1 MNNVTSFPRARL
13 LATFTALKI
22 FFENTLGFKVT
33 YMTKQLVIL
42 GAGTA
47 GTMMANHL
55 HHHLQ
60 KPDWAITIIDEQE
73 HHYYQPGYLFLP
85 FDIYTPEDIIK
96 KVSDYIPT
104 DVTLIRNKIRAIIP
118 ETNSIQLEN
127 ETHISYDLLI
137 IATGAKIAPEEIE
150 GMMGPEWQKSIFDFY
165 TFEGAL
171 ALRNKLRQWEGGKL
185 VVHITEM
192 PIKCPVAPL
201 EFAFLADSYFK
212 QKSIRQNVTI
222 TYVTPLS
229 GAFTKPK
236 ATATLEHLLQEKNIF
251 IESDFAIER
260 IDNQKKEIID
270 YGGKRIPFDLL
281 VTVPTNKGDA
291 LIERSGL
298 GDDLNFVPT
307 NKKTLQSENH
317 ENIFVIGD
325 ASNIPASKA
334 GSVAHFEAEILT
346 ENILDYIKGNP
357 LKQEY
362 DGHAN
367 CFVETGDGKA
377 LLIDFN
383 YTHEPVEGS
392 FPFPGVG
399 PLRLLKESR
408 INHMGKLAFRWIY
421 WNMLLKGTPIPF
433 VSSAMSEKGKQFS

>member
-1 MNNVTSFPRARL
+1 MKRV
-13 LATFTALKI
+13 
-22 FFENTLGFKVT
+22 
-33 YMTKQLVIL
+33 VIL

-55 HHHLQ
+55 NHEL
-60 KPDWAITIIDEQE
+60 DRDLWEIDIIDERE
-73 HHYYQPGYLFLP
+73 EHYYQPGYLFLP
-85 FDIYTPEDIIK
+85 FDIYEPADIVKPIRQFIPK
-96 KVSDYIPT
+96 NVRLLTEAIEKVDAETSVVY
-104 DVTLIRNKIRAIIP
+104 LRNGDR
-118 ETNSIQLEN
+118 L
-127 ETHISYDLLI
+127 HYDILI
-137 IATGAKIAPEEIE
+137 IATGAKIAPEEVE
-150 GMMGPEWQKSIFDFY
+150 GMNGPEWHKSVFDFY

-171 ALRNKLRQWEGGKL
+171 ALRDKLRDWKGGRL

-212 QKSIRQNVTI
+212 NKHMRDKVQI

-236 ATATLEHLLQEKNIF
+236 ATEKLDHLLQEKNIQ
-251 IESDFAIER
+251 IESDFAIAEV
-260 IDNQKKEIID
+260 DNENRKIID
-270 YGGKRIPFDLL
+270 YGGKEIPFDLL
-281 VTVPTNKGDA
+281 VTVPTNKGDEV
-291 LIERSGL
+291 IGRSGL
-298 GDDLNFVPT
+298 GDELNYVPT
-307 NKKTLQSENH
+307 NKATLQSQKYQ
-317 ENIFVIGD
+317 NIFVLGD

-346 ENILDYIKGNP
+346 ENILHYIKGEP
-357 LKQEY
+357 LKEEF

-367 CFVETGDGKA
+367 CFVETGGGKA

-383 YTHEPVEGS
+383 YTHEPVEGT

-408 INHMGKLAFRWIY
+408 MNHMGKLAFRWIY
-421 WNMLLKGTPIPF
+421 WNMLLKGTHIPF
-433 VSSAMSEKGKQFS
+433 VSATMQEAGKHFD

>member
-1 MNNVTSFPRARL
+1 M
-13 LATFTALKI
+13 KHI
-22 FFENTLGFKVT
+22 
-33 YMTKQLVIL
+33 VIL

-55 HHHLQ
+55 KHELNLHEW
-60 KPDWAITIIDEQE
+60 DISIIDERKE
-73 HHYYQPGYLFLP
+73 HHYQPGYLFLP
-85 FDIYTPEDIIK
+85 FDINSREDIIK
-96 KVSDYIPT
+96 SIT
-104 DVTLIRNKIRAIIP
+104 EIIP
-118 ETNSIQLEN
+118 KGVNFINESIDKVVAEINTVLLTNGTAIP
-127 ETHISYDLLI
+127 YDILI
-137 IATGAKIAPEEIE
+137 IATGAKVAPEETT
-150 GMMGPEWQKSIFDFY
+150 GMKGPDWHRSVFDFY

-171 ALRNKLRQWEGGKL
+171 ALRNKLRDWTGGNL

-201 EFAFLADSYFK
+201 EFAVLADSYFK
-212 QKSIRQNVTI
+212 HKNMRDKVNI
-222 TYVTPLS
+222 TFVTPLS

-236 ATATLEHLLQEKNIF
+236 STEALQHLLDEKHIS
-251 IESDFAIER
+251 IVSDFAIQEV
-260 IDNQKKEIID
+260 DNENNKIID
-270 YGGKRIPFDLL
+270 YSGKEVPFDVL

-291 LIERSGL
+291 VMERSGL
-298 GDDLNFVPT
+298 GDELNYVPT
-307 NKKTLQSENH
+307 NRATLQSKEH

-346 ENILDYIKGNP
+346 ENILHYIKGEP
-357 LKQEY
+357 LKEEF

-367 CFVETGDGKA
+367 CFIETGNGKA

-383 YTHEPVEGS
+383 YTHEPVEGT

-408 INHMGKLAFRWIY
+408 MNNMGKLAFRWIY
-421 WNMLLKGTPIPF
+421 WNML
-433 VSSAMSEKGKQFS
+433 